1 MHPNDNKWATP
12 VSVGDFFSFWN
23 PIFMG
28 QKPKRIA
35 YLFKRPKVDS
45 KNKHRHMPT

>member
-12 VSVGDFFSFWN
+12 VSVGDFFSFGTQFSWEK
-23 PIFMG
+23 
-28 QKPKRIA
+28 KPQRIA